1 MEHLPR
7 KAKEPRVHV
16 FPYRSN
22 SKQRAMFVVTW
33 IEKEHYTLRVI
44 VPKDFDEAAFAWA
57 INHLTYQFK
66 IKDEP
71 SYTYWHSETGA
82 QLLVADGLLQALSSD
97 MSASS
102 RDDRE
107 RFVTNALATL
117 RGVRDAAVQAWNSN
131 VEEVLSENASL
142 ATEVENMF
150 APILRAELQR
160 PRPTPWSSAESKRR
174 APSPKVKRKRGAPP
188 SQRSQ
193 GDDQW
198 SDRNSWSAVNWS
210 ESTNLGRMAKLVGS
224 DRVRLE
230 SLE

>member
-7 KAKEPRVHV
+7 KAKEPRVH
-16 FPYRSN
+16 FIPYRSN
-22 SKQRAMFVVTW
+22 SKQWAMFVVTW
-33 IEKEHYTLRVI
+33 IEKEHYTLRAI